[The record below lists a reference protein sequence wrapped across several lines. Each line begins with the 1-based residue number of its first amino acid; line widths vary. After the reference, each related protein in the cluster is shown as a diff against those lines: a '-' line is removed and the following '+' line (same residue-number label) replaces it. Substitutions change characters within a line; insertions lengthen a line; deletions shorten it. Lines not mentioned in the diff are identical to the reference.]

1 MALLKDN
8 EREQLRQLVKACLL
22 EISKLKI
29 ELKRCQDE
37 SKSSG
42 KVDQKLID
50 EKDREIEKLE
60 GTLEEKNEEISKLE
74 DLLDKTS
81 GKNNQEIKKLE
92 FDLEEKDKKI
102 SELVDLLDKT
112 SGENNQERFEL
123 ALKEKD
129 KEISELTD
137 LLDQKNA
144 ELDDLEKIKRHFDAL
159 TARPKKD
166 LTSFQSQVYQLLNTD
181 KCNTE
186 ELYAQIID
194 IGFKELSFD
203 NFNSIL
209 RNLERKGYFK
219 SFRGNGSIL
228 WQKIEK

>member
-1 MALLKDN
+1 MPLLKDN

-29 ELKRCQDE
+29 ELKKSQNE
-37 SKSSG
+37 LKNSSKLETELVN
-42 KVDQKLID
+42 KKNQ
-50 EKDREIEKLE
+50 EIEKFE
-60 GTLEEKNEEISKLE
+60 SV
-74 DLLDKTS
+74 
-81 GKNNQEIKKLE
+81 
-92 FDLEEKDKKI
+92 LEEKDKKI
-102 SELVDLLDKT
+102 AELMDLL
-112 SGENNQERFEL
+112 N
-123 ALKEKD
+123 EKD
-129 KEISELTD
+129 SEIDELG
-137 LLDQKNA
+137 
-144 ELDDLEKIKRHFDAL
+144 KIKRHFDAL

-181 KCNTE
+181 KGTTQ
-186 ELYAQIID
+186 ELYAQITD

-219 SFRGNGSIL
+219 SFKEDGSVI

>member
-29 ELKRCQDE
+29 ELKKCQTE
-37 SKSSG
+37 SKNLG
-42 KVDQKLID
+42 K
-50 EKDREIEKLE
+50 
-60 GTLEEKNEEISKLE
+60 
-74 DLLDKTS
+74 LDSELVNK
-81 GKNNQEIKKLE
+81 KNQEIKELE
-92 FDLEEKDKKI
+92 LALEEKDAKI
-102 SELVDLLDKT
+102 AELNVILDKKVA
-112 SGENNQERFEL
+112 EF
-123 ALKEKD
+123 
-129 KEISELTD
+129 TD
-137 LLDQKNA
+137 LLDEKNA
-144 ELDDLEKIKRHFDAL
+144 EIIELEKIKRHFEAL

-166 LTSFQSQVYQLLNTD
+166 LTSFQSQVYQLLNLD
-181 KCNTE
+181 KGTTQ
-186 ELYAQIID
+186 ELYAQILD

-219 SFRGNGSIL
+219 SFKDNETTL

>member
-1 MALLKDN
+1 MPLLKDN

-29 ELKRCQDE
+29 ELKKSQNE
-37 SKSSG
+37 LKNSSKLETELVN
-42 KVDQKLID
+42 KKNQ
-50 EKDREIEKLE
+50 EMEKLE
-60 GTLEEKNEEISKLE
+60 RV
-74 DLLDKTS
+74 
-81 GKNNQEIKKLE
+81 
-92 FDLEEKDKKI
+92 LEEKDKKI
-102 SELVDLLDKT
+102 TELMDLLNERDSEIDKL
-112 SGENNQERFEL
+112 G
-123 ALKEKD
+123 
-129 KEISELTD
+129 
-137 LLDQKNA
+137 
-144 ELDDLEKIKRHFDAL
+144 KIKRHFDAL

-181 KCNTE
+181 KGTME
-186 ELYAQIID
+186 ELYAQITD

-219 SFRGNGSIL
+219 SSKEDGTII

>member
-1 MALLKDN
+1 MPLLKDN

-29 ELKRCQDE
+29 ELK
-37 SKSSG
+37 KSQNE
-42 KVDQKLID
+42 V
-50 EKDREIEKLE
+50 
-60 GTLEEKNEEISKLE
+60 KNSSKLE
-74 DLLDKTS
+74 TKLVNK
-81 GKNNQEIKKLE
+81 KNQEIENLE
-92 FDLEEKDKKI
+92 KVLEEKDKKI
-102 SELVDLLDKT
+102 TELRDLL
-112 SGENNQERFEL
+112 N
-123 ALKEKD
+123 EKD
-129 KEISELTD
+129 SEME
-137 LLDQKNA
+137 
-144 ELDDLEKIKRHFDAL
+144 ELGKIKRHFDAL

-181 KCNTE
+181 KGTTQ
-186 ELYAQIID
+186 ELFAQITD

-219 SFRGNGSIL
+219 SFKEDGAIL

>member
-29 ELKRCQDE
+29 ELKKCQSE
-37 SKSSG
+37 SKNSS
-42 KVDQKLID
+42 KLDMGLIN
-50 EKDREIEKLE
+50 KKNQEIEKLE
-60 GTLEEKNEEISKLE
+60 GA
-74 DLLDKTS
+74 
-81 GKNNQEIKKLE
+81 
-92 FDLEEKDKKI
+92 LEEKDKEITEFMDLI
-102 SELVDLLDKT
+102 SK
-112 SGENNQERFEL
+112 
-123 ALKEKD
+123 
-129 KEISELTD
+129 
-137 LLDQKNA
+137 KNA
-144 ELDDLEKIKRHFDAL
+144 EIDELGKIKRHFDAL

-181 KCNTE
+181 RGTVEE
-186 ELYAQIID
+186 ELYAQITD

-219 SFRGNGSIL
+219 SSKKDEKII
-228 WQKIEK
+228 WKKIEK

>member
-8 EREQLRQLVKACLL
+8 ESEQLRQLVKACLL

-29 ELKRCQDE
+29 DLKKCQIE
-37 SKSSG
+37 SKNSG
-42 KVDQKLID
+42 K
-50 EKDREIEKLE
+50 
-60 GTLEEKNEEISKLE
+60 
-74 DLLDKTS
+74 LDTELVNK
-81 GKNNQEIKKLE
+81 KNQEIK
-92 FDLEEKDKKI
+92 
-102 SELVDLLDKT
+102 EL
-112 SGENNQERFEL
+112 EL

-129 KEISELTD
+129 GKIAELTG
-137 LLDQKNA
+137 LLDKKVA
-144 ELDDLEKIKRHFDAL
+144 ELTGILDEKNVELNELEKIKRHFEAL

-181 KCNTE
+181 KGTTQ
-186 ELYAQIID
+186 ELYAQILD

-219 SFRGNGSIL
+219 LFRENETTF